1 MAFDEILANRI
12 RRIVSTRPGVTEQKM
27 FGGLAFLH
35 NGHMACG
42 VAKEE
47 MMVRVGPEGYQ
58 DALALPHAREMDFTG
73 RPLKG
78 LIYVDFEGYR
88 TGPGLEGWV
97 ERGLV
102 FTGSLPPKKP
112 KRPKGKTPR
121 MPHGKG

>member
-1 MAFDEILANRI
+1 MAFDEILADRI
-12 RRIVSTRPGVTEQKM
+12 RRVVSGKRGITEQKM

-47 MMVRVGPEGYQ
+47 LMVRIGPDAYEE
-58 DALALPHAREMDFTG
+58 ALALPHTRDMDFTG

-78 LIYVDFEGYR
+78 MIYVDFEGYR
-88 TGPGLEGWV
+88 TDPALEGWV
-97 ERGLV
+97 RRGIT

-112 KRPKGKTPR
+112 KQPKEPTAR
-121 MPHGKG
+121 TRR